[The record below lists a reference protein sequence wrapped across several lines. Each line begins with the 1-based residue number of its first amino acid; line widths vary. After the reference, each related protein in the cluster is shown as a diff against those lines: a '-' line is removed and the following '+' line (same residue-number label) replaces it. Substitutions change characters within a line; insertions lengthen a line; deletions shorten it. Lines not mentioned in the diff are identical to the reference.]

1 MAIEEL
7 KPSKELES
15 KKPSLTTKVKTEK
28 WTTTLCESTI

>member
-15 KKPSLTTKVKTEK
+15 KKPSLTMKVRMEK
-28 WTTTLCESTI
+28 WKTTLCESTI

>member
-15 KKPSLTTKVKTEK
+15 KKPSLTTKVKRRNGQQP
-28 WTTTLCESTI
+28 CVS